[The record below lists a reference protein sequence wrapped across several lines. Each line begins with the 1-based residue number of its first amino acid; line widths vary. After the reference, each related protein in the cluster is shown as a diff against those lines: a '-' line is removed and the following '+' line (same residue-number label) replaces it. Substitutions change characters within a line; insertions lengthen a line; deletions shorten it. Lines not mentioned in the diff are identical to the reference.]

1 MARAIGIDLGT
12 VYSCV
17 AVFQHNNVEIIP
29 NDQGNRTTPS
39 YVAFTDSG
47 RLIGDEAKNQV
58 ARNPNNTIFDAKRL
72 IGRKFNDATVQA
84 DIQHWPF
91 LVINDNGK
99 PKIQVEYKNKIKL
112 FTPEEVSSMI
122 LTKMKNIA
130 EAYLGK
136 KVSEAV
142 ITVPAYFNDSQ
153 RQATKDAGTIAGLH
167 VLRIIN
173 ESTAAAI
180 AYGLDKKVTNGQNV
194 LIFDLGG
201 STFNISILIIEQD
214 LLEVKSTAGNTHLG
228 GEDFLNRMVAYFIQE
243 FKCKHNRDLTQNK
256 RSLCR
261 LRTACERA
269 KITLSSSSIASIEI
283 DSLYDGIDFHS
294 KICRAWFEELNA
306 DLFCSTLEL
315 VEKALR
321 DAKIDKDNIHDII
334 LIGGSTR
341 IPKVQQLLQNFFNGK
356 ELNKS
361 LNPDEAVVY
370 GAAVEAAILTG
381 DYSEKVKDLLLLDVT
396 SLSLGIET
404 EGGVMTVLIKRD
416 RSMTNDNHLMGSFEL
431 SNILPALRGVPQIA
445 VTFNIDTNSILNVS
459 AMDKTSGEEKKII
472 ITNDKVRLSKD
483 EIERMIVDAE
493 NYKKEDEIQRDRIAT
508 KNSLK
513 SYCFNT
519 KTMINDEKLIDRIND
534 YDKKKITG
542 IIEDAL
548 KWVEISQLAEKED
561 IEYKLKEV
569 EKIICTSLISKV
581 RQDENGIGKIP
592 ERLSGGSTDMATN
605 KNKMTRI
612 VCISDTH
619 SRYGFALPGGDILI
633 HAGDFSMSGE
643 QSEIENFIT
652 CLKSLTQYRLKV
664 FVAGN
669 HDVTLDPTFYK
680 ENWERCHHDQ
690 KQNCELIRRLL
701 RDPLL
706 AINYGIIYLEE
717 QQFVDNVTGL
727 KFYGSPYQAEYNNG
741 AFNLPI
747 NSIEI
752 KEAWSQIPKD
762 VDILITHGPPT
773 NILDENTRGIHVGCA
788 QLLAR
793 IITNKPRLHVFGHI
807 HEAYG
812 RIDQGSTIFVNAS
825 ICNLNYEP
833 IQAPIVVDL

>member
-29 NDQGNRTTPS
+29 NEQGNRTTSS

-130 EAYLGK
+130 EAYL
-136 KVSEAV
+136 
-142 ITVPAYFNDSQ
+142 
-153 RQATKDAGTIAGLH
+153 ATKDAGTIAGLH

-180 AYGLDKKVTNGQNV
+180 AYRLDKKDTNGQNV

-201 STFNISILIIEQD
+201 GTFNISILIIEQG

-283 DSLYDGIDFHS
+283 DSLHDGIDFHS

-306 DLFCSTLEL
+306 DLFRSTLEL
-315 VEKALR
+315 VEKALH

-404 EGGVMTVLIKRD
+404 EGGVMTVLIKRNTTIPTKQTQTFTTAFDNQSVVTVNVFEGD

-459 AMDKTSGEEKKII
+459 AMDKTSGEEKQII
-472 ITNDKVRLSKD
+472 ITNDKARLSKD

-493 NYKKEDEIQRDRIAT
+493 NYKKDDEIQRDRITT
-508 KNSLK
+508 KNSLE

-519 KTMINDEKLIDRIND
+519 KTMINDEKLTDRIND

-548 KWVEISQLAEKED
+548 KWMEINQLAEKED

-619 SRYGFALPGGDILI
+619 SRYGFALPAGDILI

-680 ENWERCHHDQ
+680 KNWERCHHDQ

-773 NILDENTRGIHVGCA
+773 NILDENIRGIHVGCA

-825 ICNLNYEP
+825 ICNL
-833 IQAPIVVDL
+833 

>member
-130 EAYLGK
+130 EAYLSK

-180 AYGLDKKVTNGQNV
+180 AYGLDKKDTNGQNV

-201 STFNISILIIEQD
+201 GTFNISIVTIEQGI
-214 LLEVKSTAGNTHLG
+214 LEVKSTAGNTHLG

-306 DLFCSTLEL
+306 DLFRSTLEL

-341 IPKVQQLLQNFFNGK
+341 IPKVQQLLQDFFNGR

-404 EGGVMTVLIKRD
+404 EGGVMTVLIKRNTTIPTKQTQTFTTAFDNQSVVTVNVFEGD

-472 ITNDKVRLSKD
+472 ITNDKARLSKD

-493 NYKKEDEIQRDRIAT
+493 NYKKDDEIQRDRNAT

-534 YDKKKITG
+534 YDKKEITG

-548 KWVEISQLAEKED
+548 KWMEINQLAEKED

-592 ERLSGGSTDMATN
+592 ERLSGGST
-605 KNKMTRI
+605 
-612 VCISDTH
+612 
-619 SRYGFALPGGDILI
+619 
-633 HAGDFSMSGE
+633 
-643 QSEIENFIT
+643 
-652 CLKSLTQYRLKV
+652 
-664 FVAGN
+664 
-669 HDVTLDPTFYK
+669 
-680 ENWERCHHDQ
+680 
-690 KQNCELIRRLL
+690 
-701 RDPLL
+701 
-706 AINYGIIYLEE
+706 E

-812 RIDQGSTIFVNAS
+812 RIDQGRNSNRNEFSSEEI
-825 ICNLNYEP
+825 
-833 IQAPIVVDL
+833 